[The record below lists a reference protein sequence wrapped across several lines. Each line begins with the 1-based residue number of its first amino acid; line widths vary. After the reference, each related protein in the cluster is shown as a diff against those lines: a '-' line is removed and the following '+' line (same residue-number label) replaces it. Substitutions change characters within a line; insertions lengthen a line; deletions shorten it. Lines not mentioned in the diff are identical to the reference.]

1 MVTQNRYLLAA
12 LPGLGDL
19 GTAPPLTGVE
29 LLEQVGESSSS
40 RRLVEV
46 IFLSDDLLQHQGLLA
61 GEKMEAELT
70 VLTPGQGRNEEPLPD
85 YLVISDE
92 EDSRQQVMLDHIW
105 QSYYDYAAAVA
116 GKHGSS
122 FLRGWIGY
130 EVGLRNAIATSR
142 SKALRLDVTEYLVRP
157 ELGQAEED
165 FGGLLNEWA
174 AARDPLAGLRV
185 LDAGRWDWLNN
196 HDGWFTFGD
205 DEAAAYAAK
214 LMLLRRWQRI
224 SSEK

>member
-105 QSYYDYAAAVA
+105 QSYYDYAAA
-116 GKHGSS
+116 
-122 FLRGWIGY
+122 
-130 EVGLRNAIATSR
+130 
-142 SKALRLDVTEYLVRP
+142 
-157 ELGQAEED
+157 
-165 FGGLLNEWA
+165 
-174 AARDPLAGLRV
+174 
-185 LDAGRWDWLNN
+185 
-196 HDGWFTFGD
+196 
-205 DEAAAYAAK
+205 YAAK